1 MSTRF
6 QSNARLQYTPVK
18 RETPIEGIGGV
29 YRAWR
34 SLDKDTRDGIVEA
47 LEFGHKDPDDEQ
59 DWTDVDWENVAKES
73 YDNVSNDRPDPWML
87 GWDPTL
93 EKYGMERPN
102 LDDYIDGTESSQE
115 PTESSQE
122 PTKSSQEPTI
132 IDGKPIYAKPY
143 ISWDP
148 DDTFDPDTQTVKN
161 DGPSE
166 FSQVTDRD
174 KRELDYHND
183 ISSWAAALAGAQA
196 KAARRHTK
204 GGSF

>member
-6 QSNARLQYTPVK
+6 TNNARLQYTPVK
-18 RETPIEGIGGV
+18 RETPIEGIGGM

-47 LEFGHKDPDDEQ
+47 LEFGHQDPDDAEQ
-59 DWTDVDWENVAKES
+59 GWTDTDWENVAKES

-102 LDDYIDGTESSQE
+102 LDDYGSNTESSQE
-115 PTESSQE
+115 PVL
-122 PTKSSQEPTI
+122 I
-132 IDGKPIYAKPY
+132 NGKPLYAKPY

-148 DDTFDPDTQTVKN
+148 DDTYDPDTLTIKN

-174 KRELDYHND
+174 KRELDTHDN
-183 ISSWAAALAGAQA
+183 SLWAAAQA
-196 KAARRHTK
+196 EAARRHVK